1 MKTLE
6 KHGKPVKTT
15 EIPKTYTELLRL
27 FMLRPVHDETEL
39 DNATEVM
46 DLLAGHRLNKDQ
58 EDYLDALS
66 TLTEEYEAEHHP
78 VPESK
83 VTRTDAL
90 GFLLAENDMNAS
102 DLSRLL
108 GCHRTLGPKILSGER
123 KLTADHLRILSA
135 FFKVSADLFLR

>member
-6 KHGKPVKTT
+6 KYGKKE
-15 EIPKTYTELLRL
+15 EIPNTYMELLRL
-27 FMLRPVHDETEL
+27 FMLRPIHDETEL
-39 DNATEVM
+39 ENATEVM

-66 TLTEEYEAEHHP
+66 TLTEEYESEHHH

-83 VTRTDAL
+83 VTGIEAL
-90 GFLLAENDMNAS
+90 SFLLVENDMNAS

-108 GCHRTLGPKILSGER
+108 GCHRTLGPKILRGER
-123 KLTADHLRILSA
+123 RLTADHLRILSA
-135 FFKVSADLFLR
+135 YFKVSADLFF

>member
-6 KHGKPVKTT
+6 KYGKTE
-15 EIPKTYTELLRL
+15 EIPKTYMDLLRL
-27 FMLRPVHDETEL
+27 FMLRPIHDETEL
-39 DNATEVM
+39 ENATEVM

-66 TLTEEYEAEHHP
+66 TLTEEYESEHHH

-83 VTRTDAL
+83 VMGIEAL
-90 GFLLAENDMNAS
+90 SFLLGENDMNAS

-123 KLTADHLRILSA
+123 RLTADHLRILSA
-135 FFKVSADLFLR
+135 YFKVSADLFF

>member
-6 KHGKPVKTT
+6 KYGKKE
-15 EIPKTYTELLRL
+15 EIPNTYMELLRL
-27 FMLRPVHDETEL
+27 FMLRPIHDETEL
-39 DNATEVM
+39 ENATEVM

-66 TLTEEYEAEHHP
+66 TLTEEYESEHHH

-83 VTRTDAL
+83 VTGIEAL
-90 GFLLAENDMNAS
+90 SFLLVENDMNAS

-123 KLTADHLRILSA
+123 RLTADHLRILSA
-135 FFKVSADLFLR
+135 YFKVSADLFF

>member
-6 KHGKPVKTT
+6 KYGKTE
-15 EIPKTYTELLRL
+15 EIPKTYMDLLRL
-27 FMLRPVHDETEL
+27 FMLRPIHDETEL
-39 DNATEVM
+39 ENATEVM

-66 TLTEEYEAEHHP
+66 TLTEEYESEHHH

-83 VTRTDAL
+83 VTGIEAL
-90 GFLLAENDMNAS
+90 SFLLVENDMNAS

-123 KLTADHLRILSA
+123 RLTADHLRILSA
-135 FFKVSADLFLR
+135 YFKVSADLFF

>member
-1 MKTLE
+1 MKTFE
-6 KHGKPVKTT
+6 KFGKKE
-15 EIPKTYTELLRL
+15 EIPNTYMELLRL
-27 FMLRPVHDETEL
+27 FMLRPIHDETEL
-39 DNATEVM
+39 ENATEVM

-66 TLTEEYEAEHHP
+66 TLTEEYESEHHH

-83 VTRTDAL
+83 VTGIEAL
-90 GFLLAENDMNAS
+90 SFLLVENDMNAS

-123 KLTADHLRILSA
+123 RLTADHLRILSA
-135 FFKVSADLFLR
+135 YFKVSADLFF